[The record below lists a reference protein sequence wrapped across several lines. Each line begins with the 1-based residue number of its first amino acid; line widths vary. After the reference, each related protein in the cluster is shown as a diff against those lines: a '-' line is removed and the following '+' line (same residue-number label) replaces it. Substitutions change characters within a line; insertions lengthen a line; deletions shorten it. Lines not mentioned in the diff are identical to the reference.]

1 MSSSDKLSLKNQLN
15 ELKQIWPECIQNSAR
30 VMINPHEKELL
41 NKALPDFFSTALLVG
56 VILALT
62 KSALP
67 SAFLFDGAAGINPL
81 ILTLMLIFNG
91 VLASAIFYVISSIP
105 AFIRTAR
112 MANRELF
119 FQCIRTFSILNL
131 ILPVFILIAVNRMAI
146 NLDLKVATSDFDLWF
161 GLVVGLA
168 GFVVVYRVLGNFT
181 SRYFQFLF
189 GRRTSG
195 VIAFLSIVS
204 TSYVNPGSSLSYFN
218 QLIDAGKL

>member
-1 MSSSDKLSLKNQLN
+1 M
-15 ELKQIWPECIQNSAR
+15 
-30 VMINPHEKELL
+30 